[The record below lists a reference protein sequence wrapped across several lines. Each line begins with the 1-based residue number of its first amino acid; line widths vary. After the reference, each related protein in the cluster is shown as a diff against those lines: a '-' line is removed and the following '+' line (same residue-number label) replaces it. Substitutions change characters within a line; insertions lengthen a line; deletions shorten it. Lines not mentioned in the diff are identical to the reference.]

1 MISLEDYYK
10 NITYKNDKIAEY
22 EDNEGNYFP
31 ITPSDL
37 VVIVQ
42 RNEMNEKQFE
52 QAKFNQLVPKDF
64 EGNDIEIT
72 TLIPKSEETGD
83 EKDQFTLI
91 EKKEKGKEFWLVQ
104 NRLNIRQAFD
114 NKEDALKLAKEINK
128 KIFEVSGIEIYN

>member
-1 MISLEDYYK
+1 MNIVEYYK
-10 NITYKNDKIAEY
+10 NITYINDKIAEY
-22 EDNEGNYFP
+22 NDNEGNYFP

-37 VVIVQ
+37 VVVSQ
-42 RNEMNEKQFE
+42 RNEMNDKQFE